1 MSPSPSTPQARPHGR
16 VVVAVDRA
24 DSDRTDRVESAMHS
38 FVDNYYAVQFV
49 VSRLDDRASVTD
61 VNGTSRDVGAA
72 INGTWDALGSGKTE
86 IGIGSGTAG
95 FSQSDTTLGSLIS
108 RDNVSNQTLDKSNRL
123 IRMSASASISSS
135 TTVAETGLFW
145 NGVIDTATNRFRML
159 WERTVLDNSISV
171 VNGDTVSTTYEITWN
186 AP

>member
-1 MSPSPSTPQARPHGR
+1 MCPSHSTPQARPHGR
-16 VVVAVDRA
+16 VVVSVDRA

-38 FVDNYYAVQFV
+38 FVDNYYAAQFI
-49 VSRLDDRASVTD
+49 VSRLDDTASVTD
-61 VNGTSRDVGAA
+61 VNGTSRSIPTTGND
-72 INGTWDALGSGKTE
+72 TWTASTTTRTE

-108 RDNVSNQTLDKSNRL
+108 RDNVSNQTLDKGNRL

-145 NGVIDTATNRFRML
+145 NGVIDTGTNRFRML

-171 VNGDTVSTTYEITWN
+171 ASGDTVSTTYELTWD

>member
-1 MSPSPSTPQARPHGR
+1 MSPSPNTPQARPHGR

-38 FVDNYYAVQFV
+38 FVDNYYAAQFI
-49 VSRLDDRASVTD
+49 VSRLGDTASVTD
-61 VNGTSRDVGAA
+61 VNGTSRGIATA
-72 INGTWDALGSGKTE
+72 IADTWVEDPNARTE

-108 RDNVSNQTLDKSNRL
+108 RNNVSNQTLNKSNRL

-145 NGVIDTATNRFRML
+145 DVVRSTNGNNFRML

-171 VNGDTVSTTYEITWN
+171 VNGDTVSTTYELTWN